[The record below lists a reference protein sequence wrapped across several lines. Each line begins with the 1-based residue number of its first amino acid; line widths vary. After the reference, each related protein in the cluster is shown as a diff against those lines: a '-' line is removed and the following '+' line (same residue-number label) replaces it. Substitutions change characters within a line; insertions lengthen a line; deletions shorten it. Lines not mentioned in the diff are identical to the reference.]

1 MREVGHGKGLVSWW
15 WGLFRTS
22 QGCEARFAHR
32 RHMTPTCN
40 VTMEPQGGKRH
51 MSPVTCHSPVDTLE
65 CLGSIGSLNCP

>member
-32 RHMTPTCN
+32 RHMTPAMSRWSRRVERDTCPLSHA
-40 VTMEPQGGKRH
+40 THQWTLCSAQG
-51 MSPVTCHSPVDTLE
+51 SL
-65 CLGSIGSLNCP
+65 GSLNCL